1 MRNKKFATTLVS
13 LLMVFALAACG
24 GGNNGNNSSASP
36 SDAPSSSAASEPSAS
51 ASASAPASEEI
62 DQGTPEMD
70 FDLGG
75 RTIKVVSWWDMTPQ
89 ERNPDEIAKKKNLE
103 ELQKKHNF
111 KMEFV
116 NVDFGE
122 YQEKVTASLLSGEP
136 IGDIVRVGRNYAIPA
151 LVKQDLFWPV
161 DEYTKN
167 ANAFDQDATNKWG
180 MFNGRSYLF
189 SDARDNLAQGI
200 FYNRTLMNQLG
211 IKPLQDYV
219 NEETWNWDTFIQV
232 AKDANKDTNNDGK
245 LDTWGLANPGLLDQA
260 LYSNGSA
267 LTVGDKQTL
276 DDPKTV
282 ESLNFVSR
290 IANEKV
296 ARPTEGGDW
305 TEAGQFYRQGNT
317 LMYTGAMWEIGGLK
331 TDMKDY
337 DIGFVPFPKG
347 PSADTYHSLEAMY
360 QALSIPKAVKDPDKL
375 LYIWEKFNDIDS
387 IYDYQGQAGYEQN
400 LSTEEDI
407 NNAKSSAEGLLVL
420 EHLTFP
426 DFPYYAIG
434 GDLLNGESVSTV
446 IEKYKAP
453 AQAAIDAIY
462 KK

>member
-13 LLMVFALAACG
+13 LLMVSALAACG

-36 SDAPSSSAASEPSAS
+36 SDAPSSSAAADPSQSAS
-51 ASASAPASEEI
+51 ASASEVVEE
-62 DQGTPEMD
+62 GTPDMD

-75 RTIKVVSWWDMTPQ
+75 RTIKVVSWWDMTPG
-89 ERNPDEIAKKKNLE
+89 EDNPDAIAKKKNLE
-103 ELQKKHNF
+103 ELEKKHNF

-116 NVDFGE
+116 NIDYGQ
-122 YQEKVTASLLSGEP
+122 YQEKVTASLLSGAP
-136 IGDIVRVGRNYAIPA
+136 IGDIVRLGRNYAIPA
-151 LVKQDLFWPV
+151 LVKQDLLWPI

-167 ANAFDQDATNKWG
+167 TNAFDQDATNKWG
-180 MFNGRSYLF
+180 VFNGRSYLF
-189 SDARDNLAQGI
+189 SEARENLAQGI

-219 NEETWNWDTFIQV
+219 NEDSWNWDTLIQV

-245 LDTWGLANPGLLDQA
+245 LDTWGLANPGLIDQA
-260 LYSNGSA
+260 LYSNGAA
-267 LTVGDKQTL
+267 LTSGDKQTL

-282 ESLNFVSR
+282 EALNFVSR
-290 IANEKV
+290 IATEKV

-305 TEAGQFYRQGNT
+305 TEPGQFFRQGNT

-347 PSADTYHSLEAMY
+347 PSADVYHSLEGAY
-360 QALSIPKAVKDPDKL
+360 QALAIPKAVKDPDKL
-375 LYIWEKFNDIDS
+375 MYIWEKYNDIDS
-387 IYDYQGQAGYEQN
+387 IYDYPGQAGYEQN
-400 LSTEEDI
+400 LSTEDDI
-407 NNAKSSAEGLLVL
+407 NNAKLSAAGLLVL
-420 EHLTFP
+420 EHFTYP
-426 DFPYYAIG
+426 KFPYWELN

-446 IEKYKAP
+446 IEKYKAQ
-453 AQAAIDAIY
+453 AQAAIDEVY
-462 KK
+462 QK

>member
-1 MRNKKFATTLVS
+1 MLNKKVATTLVS
-13 LLMVFALAACG
+13 LLMVSALAACG
-24 GGNNGNNSSASP
+24 GGNNGNNSSPSP
-36 SDAPSSSAASEPSAS
+36 SEAPSSSASSEPSE
-51 ASASAPASEEI
+51 SASAPASEEI

-116 NVDFGE
+116 NVDYGE
-122 YQEKVTASLLSGEP
+122 YQEKITASLLAGEP
-136 IGDIVRVGRNYAIPA
+136 IGDIVRVGKNYAFPA

-167 ANAFDQDATNKWG
+167 ANAFDQNATYKWG
-180 MFNGRSYLF
+180 QYNGRGYLF
-189 SDARDNLAQGI
+189 SESRGDLVQGI

-219 NEETWNWDTFIQV
+219 NEDNWNWDTFIQV

-245 LDTWGLANPGLLDQA
+245 LDTWGLANPNMMDPG
-260 LYSNGSA
+260 LYSNEAA
-267 LTVGDKQTL
+267 LTSGDKQTL

-282 ESLNFVSR
+282 EVLNFISR
-290 IANEKV
+290 VATEKV

-305 TEAGQFYRQGNT
+305 TEPGQFFRQGNT
-317 LMYTGAMWEIGGLK
+317 LMYSGAFYEIGGLK
-331 TDMKDY
+331 NDMKDY

-347 PSADTYHSLEAMY
+347 PSASSYHSLEPAY
-360 QALSIPKAVKDPDKL
+360 QALTIPKAVKDPDKL

-387 IYDYQGQAGYEQN
+387 IYDYPEQSDFEAN
-400 LSTEEDI
+400 LTTEEDI
-407 NNAKSSAEGLLVL
+407 NNAKMAVEGLTVL
-420 EHLTFP
+420 EHGTFMP
-426 DFPYYAIG
+426 DFPYYNIG

-453 AQAAIDAIY
+453 AQAAIDKVY
-462 KK
+462 QK

>member
-1 MRNKKFATTLVS
+1 MLNKKFATTLVS
-13 LLMVFALAACG
+13 LLMVSALAACG

-36 SDAPSSSAASEPSAS
+36 SEAPSSSAAAPSE
-51 ASASAPASEEI
+51 SASAPASEEI
-62 DQGTPEMD
+62 EQGTPEMD

-122 YQEKVTASLLSGEP
+122 YQEKVTASLLAGEP
-136 IGDIVRVGRNYAIPA
+136 IGDIVRVGRNYAFPA

-167 ANAFDQDATNKWG
+167 ANAFDQNATNKWG
-180 MFNGRSYLF
+180 QYNGRGYLF
-189 SDARDNLAQGI
+189 SESRGDLVQGI

-219 NEETWNWDTFIQV
+219 NEDNWNWDTFIQV

-245 LDTWGLANPGLLDQA
+245 LDTWGLANPNMMDPG
-260 LYSNGSA
+260 LYSNEAA
-267 LTVGDKQTL
+267 LTSGDKQTL

-282 ESLNFVSR
+282 EVLNFISR
-290 IANEKV
+290 VATEKV

-305 TEAGQFYRQGNT
+305 TEPGQFFRQGNT
-317 LMYTGAMWEIGGLK
+317 LMYSGAFYEIGGLK

-347 PSADTYHSLEAMY
+347 PSASSYHSLEPAY
-360 QALSIPKAVKDPDKL
+360 QALTIPKAAKDPDKL
-375 LYIWEKFNDIDS
+375 LYIWEKYNDIDS
-387 IYDYQGQAGYEQN
+387 IYDYPEQSDFEAN
-400 LSTEEDI
+400 LTTEEDI
-407 NNAKSSAEGLLVL
+407 NNAKLAVEGLTVL
-420 EHLTFP
+420 EHGTFMP

-453 AQAAIDAIY
+453 AQAAIDKVY
-462 KK
+462 QK